1 MLFLANKE
9 LDHDVD
15 DVARLP
21 LLVRLQEKGM
31 VPLIR
36 STRLSCYE
44 SALSDAPRAV
54 EMERLMSV
62 QTNLER
68 RVAYVRGDLFC
79 FDDHVFFLIF
89 GDRASGSKG
98 TRAGIVYEQRTVEPL
113 RKLDAFCQAVSL
125 CLADVMSEA
134 GGGSGDAETMKLT
147 AWRQDWSTAVHQGFM
162 RFIASQDVDSL
173 YRFTRTEASSERVR
187 AAALLEDDYTRYF
200 LRCVKEASGE
210 GYAVGLQSVGTDAP
224 AEFLIRTLIEAG
236 LLRREVLISCRK
248 TEHMLFTI
256 PSSDA
261 LATLTVSEAKCSEC
275 GAKIVDEKIEEVV
288 APTQL
293 AHGLLENGV
302 WLVNRIRIIL
312 RELGVPDSEVA
323 LEPPTGEGE
332 ARLMVNLCGE
342 PFLLVLRD
350 GDLTPAFARRAV
362 DIKINTAARHLV
374 VVVTGTVHNEGRLSL
389 MNFAKRL
396 TRSGSDFELI
406 IGEGIGAAATEL
418 QRAFERVSQKVLGE
432 QLCELDDSLGSSAAL
447 LLTLRFQLL
456 RQAEEAA
463 TTTNTTAQLSSI
475 DAEPTTALQS
485 TAHAPGP

>member
-9 LDHDVD
+9 LDHDVND
-15 DVARLP
+15 EARLP

-44 SALSDAPRAV
+44 AALSDSQRAG
-54 EMERLMSV
+54 EMERLV
-62 QTNLER
+62 ALQTNLER
-68 RVAYVRGDLFC
+68 RAAYVRGDIFC
-79 FDDHVFFLIF
+79 FDDYVFFLIF
-89 GDRASGSKG
+89 GDHVSNQKG
-98 TRAGIVYEQRTVEPL
+98 TRAGIVYEQRTAEPL
-113 RKLDAFCQAVSL
+113 RKLDSFCQTVSL
-125 CLADVMSEA
+125 CLADVMSET
-134 GGGSGDAETMKLT
+134 GGSSGGADETMKLT

-173 YRFTRTEASSERVR
+173 YRFTRTEWASERVR
-187 AAALLEDDYTRYF
+187 AAALLEDDHTRYF

-210 GYAVGLQSVGTDAP
+210 GHAVGLQAAGKDAP
-224 AEFLIRTLIEAG
+224 AEFLIKTLIEAG
-236 LLRREVLISCRK
+236 LLGREVLISCRK

-261 LATLTVSEAKCSEC
+261 LATLTISEAKCSEC
-275 GAKIVDEKIEEVV
+275 GVKIVDEKIEEVV

-293 AHGLLENGV
+293 AHGLLENGA

-374 VVVTGTVHNEGRLSL
+374 VVVTGTVHQEGRLSL
-389 MNFAKRL
+389 MNFARRL

-406 IGEGIGAAATEL
+406 IGEGIGAAASEL

-447 LLTLRFQLL
+447 LLTIRFQLL
-456 RQAEEAA
+456 RQTEEAA
-463 TTTNTTAQLSSI
+463 TNTTARLSSI
-475 DAEPTTALQS
+475 ESEPTTALQS
-485 TAHAPGP
+485 SAHAPAR

>member
-9 LDHDVD
+9 LDHDVND
-15 DVARLP
+15 EARLQ
-21 LLVRLQEKGM
+21 LLVRLQEKGIM
-31 VPLIR
+31 PLIR

-44 SALSDAPRAV
+44 AALSDSHRAG
-54 EMERLMSV
+54 EMERLLAA
-62 QTNLER
+62 QTNFEKR
-68 RVAYVRGDLFC
+68 ASYVRGDIFC

-89 GDRASGSKG
+89 GDNAAGRKG
-98 TRAGIVYEQRTVEPL
+98 TRAGIVYEQQTVEPL
-113 RKLDAFCQAVSL
+113 RKLDSFCQTVSM
-125 CLADVMSEA
+125 CLSDVMSET
-134 GGGSGDAETMKLT
+134 GGGSEGETMKLT

-173 YRFTRTEASSERVR
+173 YRFTRTEAASERVR

-210 GYAVGLQSVGTDAP
+210 GYTVGLQSAGIDAP
-224 AEFLIRTLIEAG
+224 AEVLTRTLIEAG

-248 TEHMLFTI
+248 TEHTLFTI

-261 LATLTVSEAKCSEC
+261 LATLTISEAKCSEC

-293 AHGLLENGV
+293 AHGLLENGA
-302 WLVNRIRIIL
+302 WLVNRLRIIL

-362 DIKINTAARHLV
+362 DTKINTAARHLV

-406 IGEGIGAAATEL
+406 IGEGIGAAEQEL

-432 QLCELDDSLGSSAAL
+432 QLCELDDNLGSSAAL
-447 LLTLRFQLL
+447 LLTIRFQLL
-456 RQAEEAA
+456 RQAEDGA
-463 TTTNTTAQLSSI
+463 TNTTARLTSI
-475 DAEPTTALQS
+475 ESEATTALQS
-485 TAHAPGP
+485 SAHATGP

>member
-1 MLFLANKE
+1 
-9 LDHDVD
+9 
-15 DVARLP
+15 
-21 LLVRLQEKGM
+21 
-31 VPLIR
+31 
-36 STRLSCYE
+36 
-44 SALSDAPRAV
+44 
-54 EMERLMSV
+54 
-62 QTNLER
+62 
-68 RVAYVRGDLFC
+68 
-79 FDDHVFFLIF
+79 
-89 GDRASGSKG
+89 
-98 TRAGIVYEQRTVEPL
+98 
-113 RKLDAFCQAVSL
+113 
-125 CLADVMSEA
+125 MSETGA
-134 GGGSGDAETMKLT
+134 GGGKDETMKLT

-173 YRFTRTEASSERVR
+173 YRFTRTEAASERVR

-210 GYAVGLQSVGTDAP
+210 GYAVGLQSAGTNAP
-224 AEFLIRTLIEAG
+224 AEVLTGTLIEAG
-236 LLRREVLISCRK
+236 LLRREVLISCRQ
-248 TEHMLFTI
+248 TEHTLFTI

-261 LATLTVSEAKCSEC
+261 LATLTISEAKCSEC

-293 AHGLLENGV
+293 AHGLLENGA
-302 WLVNRIRIIL
+302 WLVNRLRIIL

-362 DIKINTAARHLV
+362 DTKINTAARHLV

-389 MNFAKRL
+389 MNFARRL

-406 IGEGIGAAATEL
+406 IGEGIGAAAQEL

-432 QLCELDDSLGSSAAL
+432 QLCELDDNLGSSAAL
-447 LLTLRFQLL
+447 LLTIRFQLL
-456 RQAEEAA
+456 RKAEETA
-463 TTTNTTAQLSSI
+463 TNTTAQITSI
-475 DAEPTTALQS
+475 EPEPTTALQS
-485 TAHAPGP
+485 SAHATGH

>member
-9 LDHDVD
+9 LDHDVND
-15 DVARLP
+15 EARLQ

-44 SALSDAPRAV
+44 AALPDSHRAG
-54 EMERLMSV
+54 EMESLLAV
-62 QTNLER
+62 QTNSEKR
-68 RVAYVRGDLFC
+68 AAYVRGDIFC

-89 GDRASGSKG
+89 GDQASGQKG
-98 TRAGIVYEQRTVEPL
+98 TRAGIVYEQRTVEPV
-113 RKLDAFCQAVSL
+113 RKLDSFCHAVSL
-125 CLADVMSEA
+125 CLTDVMSET
-134 GGGSGDAETMKLT
+134 GGGSGGEDETMKLT

-173 YRFTRTEASSERVR
+173 YRFTRTEWASERVR

-200 LRCVKEASGE
+200 LHSVKEASSE
-210 GYAVGLQSVGTDAP
+210 GYAVNLQSAGKDAP
-224 AEFLIRTLIEAG
+224 AEFLMRTLIEAG
-236 LLRREVLISCRK
+236 LLEREVLISCRQ

-261 LATLTVSEAKCSEC
+261 LATLTISEAKCSEC

-293 AHGLLENGV
+293 AHGLLENGA
-302 WLVNRIRIIL
+302 WLVNRLRIIL

-362 DIKINTAARHLV
+362 DTKINTAARHLV

-389 MNFAKRL
+389 MNFARRL
-396 TRSGSDFELI
+396 TRNGSDFELI
-406 IGEGIGAAATEL
+406 IGEGIGAAASEL
-418 QRAFERVSQKVLGE
+418 QRAFERVSQKVLAE

-447 LLTLRFQLL
+447 LLTIRFQLL
-456 RQAEEAA
+456 RQAQEAA
-463 TTTNTTAQLSSI
+463 TSTTSRLSLSES
-475 DAEPTTALQS
+475 EPTTALQTS
-485 TAHAPGP
+485 AHAPGL